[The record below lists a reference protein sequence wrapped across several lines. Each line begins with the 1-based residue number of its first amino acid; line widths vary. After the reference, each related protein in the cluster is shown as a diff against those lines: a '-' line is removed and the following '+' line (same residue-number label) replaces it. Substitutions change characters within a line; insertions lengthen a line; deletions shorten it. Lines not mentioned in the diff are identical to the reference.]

1 MIGPD
6 PRPERLHARTSFG
19 VATRPTMDGRVT
31 PPDRPRRMDV
41 DNGTQQSHDGLPDVV
56 ASWTVCP
63 GRTPPS
69 HAAHVRT
76 CAMPCPGSPSSVRA
90 LTTSP
95 SRAHRH
101 GSRPWDCPRTS
112 HDPETPRP
120 HARRAFDTQSHT
132 HTHTNTRTS
141 HGGRSSRGDPCTIVR
156 LCPSCAFLC
165 SYARRAIERSHAHAH
180 VWRDRPPPHWLSA
193 NISGFHRIK
202 SR

>member
-1 MIGPD
+1 MRAPH
-6 PRPERLHARTSFG
+6 LAW
-19 VATRPTMDGRVT
+19 
-31 PPDRPRRMDV
+31 PPDRRWMGGSPPTAPVGWMWTMVRSSHTTVFPTSSRLGLSALAGHRR
-41 DNGTQQSHDGLPDVV
+41 
-56 ASWTVCP
+56 
-63 GRTPPS
+63 RTR
-69 HAAHVRT
+69 HT
-76 CAMPCPGSPSSVRA
+76 CARAPCLVLALRRPCAPSQRHQVARTAMAVDHGTARA
-90 LTTSP
+90 RPMTRRPRGLT
-95 SRAHRH
+95 RV
-101 GSRPWDCPRTS
+101 
-112 HDPETPRP
+112 
-120 HARRAFDTQSHT
+120 ARSTHNHT